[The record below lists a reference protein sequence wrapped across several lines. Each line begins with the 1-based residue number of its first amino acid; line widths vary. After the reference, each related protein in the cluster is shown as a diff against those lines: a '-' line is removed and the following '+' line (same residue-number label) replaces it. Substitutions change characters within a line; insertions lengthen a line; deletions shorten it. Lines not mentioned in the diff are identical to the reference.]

1 MSDRSVPE
9 ASEGPPAGGPLPT
22 FPSRFAVSFVA
33 DTGSTNADLL
43 AAAADGAPDGTVLV
57 TDHQSAGRGRV
68 GRTWEALPGTNLLA
82 SILFLDDLD
91 EPQLLTNRVAVAA
104 VRACER
110 VAKVS
115 PDLKWP
121 NDLLLDGA
129 KLAGV
134 LAEAGSQHG
143 RLTCVVVGIG
153 LNIGWAPPD
162 AARLPRGTR
171 DEVLWHLLD
180 ELDHLPDD
188 VHAEY
193 RRRLVTLG
201 MDVRVELPGDEI
213 VGQAVDVESDGQL
226 VIETR
231 EGRRRI
237 SAGDVIH
244 IRPAAP

>member
-1 MSDRSVPE
+1 MTE
-9 ASEGPPAGGPLPT
+9 ASEGDGPTDGSLPP
-22 FPSRFAVSFVA
+22 FPERFRVSIVA

-43 AAAADGAPDGTVLV
+43 AAASDGAPDGTVLV
-57 TDHQSAGRGRV
+57 ADHQSAGRGRV
-68 GRTWEALPGTNLLA
+68 GRTWDAPPGTNLLA
-82 SILFLDDLD
+82 SILFLEHLD

-153 LNIGWAPPD
+153 LNIGWAPAG

-171 DEVLWHLLD
+171 DEVLWYLLD
-180 ELDHLPDD
+180 ELDRLPAD

-201 MDVRVELPGDEI
+201 MDVRAELPGEEI
-213 VGQAVDVESDGQL
+213 SGRAVDVEPDGRL
-226 VIETR
+226 VVETQA
-231 EGRRRI
+231 GRRRV

>member
-1 MSDRSVPE
+1 MTDPLASE
-9 ASEGPPAGGPLPT
+9 ASEGRQPVVGAPPS

-68 GRTWEALPGTNLLA
+68 GRTWDAPPGSNLLV
-82 SILFLDDLD
+82 SILFLHRL
-91 EPQLLTNRVAVAA
+91 EQPHQLTNRVAVAA
-104 VRACER
+104 ARACER

-129 KLAGV
+129 KLAGI
-134 LAEAGSQHG
+134 LAEAGSQRG
-143 RLTCVVVGIG
+143 RLTCIVVGIG
-153 LNIGWAPPD
+153 LNIGWAPPG
-162 AARLPRGTR
+162 AAKLPRGTR
-171 DEVLWHLLD
+171 DEVLWNLLE
-180 ELDHLPDD
+180 ELDRLPDD

-193 RRRLVTLG
+193 RRRLVTIG
-201 MDVRVELPGDEI
+201 MDVRLELPGDEL
-213 VGQAVDVESDGQL
+213 VGRAVDV
-226 VIETR
+226 
-231 EGRRRI
+231 
-237 SAGDVIH
+237 DVIH